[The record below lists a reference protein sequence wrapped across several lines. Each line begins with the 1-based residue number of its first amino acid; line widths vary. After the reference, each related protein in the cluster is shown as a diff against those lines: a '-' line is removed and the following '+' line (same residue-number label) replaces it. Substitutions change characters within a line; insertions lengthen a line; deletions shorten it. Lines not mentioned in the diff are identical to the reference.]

1 MSDEHCVF
9 AGGLRNGQ
17 IARLAV
23 AKFGRRNFHET
34 QALILNAAHK
44 FDRAVL
50 RTRIDDQDVEAEAG
64 FLREH
69 CRQNAAKDLPGFLVG
84 MMTDALTAVG
94 VAPDLKLVIYAG
106 IGESLALQVLLGQ
119 LRYKI
124 DGPADVQ
131 VGIVPENAT
140 FVFRRI
146 VVRGFI

>member
-106 IGESLALQVLLGQ
+106 IGESLALQVLWDNCGTKSMGQ
-119 LRYKI
+119 RM
-124 DGPADVQ
+124 
-131 VGIVPENAT
+131 
-140 FVFRRI
+140 FRSGSFQRMQ
-146 VVRGFI
+146 RSCSGA